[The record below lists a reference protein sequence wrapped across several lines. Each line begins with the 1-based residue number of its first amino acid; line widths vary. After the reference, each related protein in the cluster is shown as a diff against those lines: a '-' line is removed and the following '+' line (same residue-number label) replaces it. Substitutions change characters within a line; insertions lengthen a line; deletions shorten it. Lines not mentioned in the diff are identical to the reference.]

1 MNIPI
6 VGQNFSISGYTT
18 VKCTGNPEQDAKN
31 FAEANG
37 ITVEQAKNI
46 LQGQF
51 GAPQQVQNTTSN
63 DVVTAIMQ
71 PDKEEDIVI
80 VDETT
85 DLLSN
90 NNDKLI
96 ELKSKT
102 ADLEAALKAQDKA
115 YVAWMNDYSNSTK
128 QQTYWDSVT
137 YSGLVTDALIELTN
151 KYPDLLNDSVKD
163 ALIHM
168 REAVKMEDETYVT
181 WQNGGSWQ
189 DFATAMTK
197 RYEMNT
203 NFVRAVNKTQAFTPE
218 EEKEVLSEAQ
228 KNDFKAQL
236 TNLEAAIEAQDVA
249 YVDWMNDYSNS
260 TKQQTYWDSVTYS
273 GVITDKLLLLMNS
286 IDSVL
291 INDSVLDALNHL
303 KQAVSVEDSTY
314 VTWTSGG
321 SWDNFATAMTTRYVN
336 TQNFIQ
342 AVRHTHF
349 ADI

>member
-1 MNIPI
+1 MNKI
-6 VGQNFSISGYTT
+6 FSAVALTT
-18 VKCTGNPEQDAKN
+18 ALM
-31 FAEANG
+31 FSLSANAQFQAPAQAP

-90 NNDKLI
+90 NNDKLT

-102 ADLEAALKAQDKA
+102 AELEAALKAQDKA
-115 YVAWMNDYSNSTK
+115 YVA
-128 QQTYWDSVT
+128 
-137 YSGLVTDALIELTN
+137 
-151 KYPDLLNDSVKD
+151 
-163 ALIHM
+163 
-168 REAVKMEDETYVT
+168 
-181 WQNGGSWQ
+181 
-189 DFATAMTK
+189 
-197 RYEMNT
+197 
-203 NFVRAVNKTQAFTPE
+203 
-218 EEKEVLSEAQ
+218 
-228 KNDFKAQL
+228 
-236 TNLEAAIEAQDVA
+236 
-249 YVDWMNDYSNS
+249 WMNDYSNS